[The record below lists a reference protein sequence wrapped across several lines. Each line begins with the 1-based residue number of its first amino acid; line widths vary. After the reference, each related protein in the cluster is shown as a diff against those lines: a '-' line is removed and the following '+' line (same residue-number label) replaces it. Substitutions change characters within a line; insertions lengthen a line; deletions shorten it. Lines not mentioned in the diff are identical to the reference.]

1 MAPCINAGAGV
12 TFALA
17 DAPDTT
23 IPHPVVL
30 LTVHMR
36 IVHDPPDIT
45 VTASTGFSA
54 SPSMLMCN
62 PSSTTSFPEIM
73 KQAEEITT

>member
-1 MAPCINAGAGV
+1 M
-12 TFALA
+12 TFAFA
-17 DAPDTT
+17 DAPETT
-23 IPHPVVL
+23 IPHPMVL

-36 IVHDPPDIT
+36 IVHDPPEIM
-45 VTASTGFSA
+45 VTASTDLSA

-73 KQAEEITT
+73 KQAEAITT